1 MDINKRVQDIDKVFD
16 RKWQVNNNNTQR
28 KEFLDGRKQHFNR
41 MFNIKDKTDRRQEI
55 LKASSVNGQVE
66 SLNQRMSAMTNGQ
79 RIARMNN
86 FKDNFR

>member
-1 MDINKRVQDIDKVFD
+1 MDINKRVQDIHKVFD

-28 KEFLDGRKQHFNR
+28 KEFLAGRKQHFNR
-41 MFNIKDKTDRRQEI
+41 MFNIKDKTDKRQEI
-55 LKASSVNGQVE
+55 LKANSVNGQVE